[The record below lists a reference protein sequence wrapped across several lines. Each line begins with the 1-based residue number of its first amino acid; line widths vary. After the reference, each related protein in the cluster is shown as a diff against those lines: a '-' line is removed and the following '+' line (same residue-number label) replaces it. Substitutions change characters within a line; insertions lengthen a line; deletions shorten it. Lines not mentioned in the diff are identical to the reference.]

1 MALSKY
7 FKQFLDDNHINAD
20 EKFMICDKSGEHQY
34 NSCLFSINGQNGGKL
49 IADEKI
55 EPAIIKCL
63 TLALL
68 RGALIV
74 KKLPW
79 KPKYGEHYYSPA
91 TDFQYSCPEAWDNHP
106 IDFALKEA
114 GMIFKTKEECEAA
127 LPALRKK
134 YLGGGCNETD
144 D

>member
-20 EKFMICDKSGEHQY
+20 EKFMIYDKSGEHQY

-55 EPAIIKCL
+55 EPAIIKDL

-79 KPKYGEHYYSPA
+79 QPKEGEVYCRPMDGFEDV
-91 TDFQYSCPEAWDNHP
+91 DFDNWSNHP

-114 GMIFKTKEECEAA
+114 GMAFKTKEECEAA

-134 YLGGGCNETD
+134 YLDGDKNG
-144 D
+144 

>member
-7 FKQFLDDNHINAD
+7 FKQFLDDNGITAD

-55 EPAIIKCL
+55 EPAVIKDL

-79 KPKYGEHYYSPA
+79 QPKYGDKYYYPGAGFRNICSA
-91 TDFQYSCPEAWDNHP
+91 GWGNSVLGLAY
-106 IDFALKEA
+106 KEA
-114 GMIFKTKEECEAA
+114 GFIFKTYEECEAA
-127 LPALRKK
+127 LPELRKK
-134 YLGGGCNETD
+134 YLGGESNE
-144 D
+144 

>member
-7 FKQFLDDNHINAD
+7 FKQFLDDNGITAD

-55 EPAIIKCL
+55 EPAVIKDL

-79 KPKYGEHYYSPA
+79 QPRKDEEYYFPVVG
-91 TDFQYSCPEAWDNHP
+91 FQDSCSAAWYNSP

-127 LPALRKK
+127 LPELRKK
-134 YLGGGCNETD
+134 YLGGENNE
-144 D
+144 

>member
-7 FKQFLDDNHINAD
+7 FKQFLDDNGITAD

-55 EPAIIKCL
+55 EPAIIKDL

-79 KPKYGEHYYSPA
+79 QPKSGDEYYYPA
-91 TDFQYSCPEAWDNHP
+91 CNFKDVFSTNWTYSVV
-106 IDFALKEA
+106 DFAYKEA
-114 GMIFKTKEECEAA
+114 GLIFKTYEECEAA

-134 YLGGGCNETD
+134 HLGGD
-144 D
+144 DNV